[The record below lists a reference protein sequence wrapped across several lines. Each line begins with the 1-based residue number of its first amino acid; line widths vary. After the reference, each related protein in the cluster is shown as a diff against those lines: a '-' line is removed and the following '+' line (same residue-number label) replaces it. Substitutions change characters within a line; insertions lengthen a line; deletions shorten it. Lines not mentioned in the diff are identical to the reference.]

1 MMLQNAII
9 YEIKAL
15 TDSKDL
21 YNISSI
27 STETF
32 NKMPFKTNNLVFL
45 PNKTPKVGD
54 LIEFNTELDWKLKTP
69 YEIHT
74 YELAT
79 VLGVQDYDL
88 LLVYGNKIGEMKLTN
103 SNSRAHD
110 NNAAFDIQRGD
121 VLLLNEWARGKFSI
135 SHNITQ
141 SQIKYLASL
150 RTK

>member
-1 MMLQNAII
+1 MTLQKAII
-9 YEIKAL
+9 YEVKPLAA
-15 TDSKDL
+15 SKDL

-32 NKMPFKTNNLVFL
+32 NTMPFKVNDLVFL
-45 PNKTPKVGD
+45 PDQTPKVGD
-54 LIEFNTELDWKLKTP
+54 LIEFTQDLTWKVKIP
-69 YEIHT
+69 YKIHT

-79 VLGVQDYDL
+79 VLGKQVHD
-88 LLVYGNKIGEMKLTN
+88 LLVYGNKIGEIKLNDFHLKAT
-103 SNSRAHD
+103 D
-110 NNAAFDIQRGD
+110 NTAAFDIQRGD
-121 VLLLNEWARGKFSI
+121 VLLLSEWARGKFSI